1 MLSVTLVLAV
11 LIGIMNIVNFRSVL
25 AQTDERLEILA
36 ENGGS
41 FPTLKPD
48 SFGDIEPG
56 EDMKPVLHRRNLEM
70 PFDTRYFTVTL
81 DPEGNITATDTD
93 HIAAVSS
100 DLAGQ
105 MVEEL
110 RSSGSSKG
118 FDGDYRYMVLD
129 QDTDGKL
136 YIFVDCTRDM
146 ESFRQF
152 LYASV
157 GVSLLGLA
165 GVFVLVFLLSKRA
178 IRPIAESYEKQKRF
192 ITDASHEIKT
202 PLAIIRAN
210 TEVLEMTIDED
221 NKWIKSIQHQTD
233 RLARL
238 TERLVF
244 LTRMD
249 EENNPIMEK
258 RDMDLS
264 NAVAEMA
271 DGYLAMAKSKG
282 RKLAIDV
289 EDGIR
294 LTADEAMMRQV
305 VSLLLDNA
313 MKYSSEGGNVE
324 LALKRDGQHAL
335 LTVSNSVEEGAVTEG
350 AHPEFFDRFYR
361 ADQSRNTENGRGS
374 FGIGLSVVQAIVD
387 AHKGKISAD
396 CHNNC
401 VVFTAKLPL

>member
-1 MLSVTLVLAV
+1 
-11 LIGIMNIVNFRSVL
+11 
-25 AQTDERLEILA
+25 
-36 ENGGS
+36 
-41 FPTLKPD
+41 
-48 SFGDIEPG
+48 
-56 EDMKPVLHRRNLEM
+56 MKPVLHRRNLEM

-81 DPEGNITATDTD
+81 DSDGNIRATDTD

-105 MVEEL
+105 MVEEV

-264 NAVAEMA
+264 NAVVEMA

-324 LALKRDGQHAL
+324 LALKRDG
-335 LTVSNSVEEGAVTEG
+335 
-350 AHPEFFDRFYR
+350 
-361 ADQSRNTENGRGS
+361 
-374 FGIGLSVVQAIVD
+374 
-387 AHKGKISAD
+387 
-396 CHNNC
+396 
-401 VVFTAKLPL
+401 